1 MQIKHSLQTTQ
12 GGVTLHFR
20 VRQLTSELEQELKLA
35 KSNLGLG
42 WTCSVLWKL
51 LGTAGESWDT
61 AMQVTTWLLCQFLR
75 FSASLVPP
83 PATKNLL

>member
-1 MQIKHSLQTTQ
+1 MQIKHPLQTAQ
-12 GGVTLHFR
+12 GGLTLHCR

-35 KSNLGLG
+35 KSSLRLG
-42 WTCSVLWKL
+42 WTCYVLWKL

-61 AMQVTTWLLCQFLR
+61 AMQVRTWLLCQLLR

-83 PATKNLL
+83 PASKNLL

>member
-1 MQIKHSLQTTQ
+1 MQIKHPLQTAQ
-12 GGVTLHFR
+12 GGLTLHCR

-35 KSNLGLG
+35 KSSLGLG
-42 WTCSVLWKL
+42 WTCYVLWKL

-61 AMQVTTWLLCQFLR
+61 AMQVRTWLLCQLLR

-83 PATKNLL
+83 PASKNLL